1 MNTKKTVVTLALSCT
16 MIANMGAAAYAAP
29 APAAGKET
37 KPTTTTQTTTLLNN
51 KYTANKVG
59 IGLTLKQLQQS
70 KGKGKIEYTGKK
82 ATMIEYKEKWFN
94 LKNPV
99 NAQYMLNDNNEVFQV
114 TLVFDNEMAKQ
125 LTPQI
130 SKELGKA
137 SEPVLDKSAPSD
149 YAAHWKNEGVFFDLQ
164 GFGKLSEMYISA
176 IPTPKAT
183 KRPFKAI
190 NKFVHVN
197 LNVPV
202 LSGLKDSKYEE
213 QLNDILMRHAMK
225 EKAEVYE
232 ASKKAEQVAKKQKV
246 SFEPATLNSDFRF
259 IKNGNVL
266 SLIVD
271 TYKITSA
278 EANGESRT
286 DTYAFLNEEDA
297 HALQL
302 SDLFKKD
309 TDYKALLGNV
319 VRNQIALKKN
329 KEDFNFEEIKDT
341 QSFYVSNGYLVLTFD
356 RYEIAPGAA
365 GSQNFKIQLASIQSK
380 LSDTFKQALKG

>member
-29 APAAGKET
+29 ALAAGKET
-37 KPTTTTQTTTLLNN
+37 KPTTTTQTTLLNN
-51 KYTANKVG
+51 KSMTNKVE
-59 IGLTLKQLQQS
+59 IGL
-70 KGKGKIEYTGKK
+70 
-82 ATMIEYKEKWFN
+82 
-94 LKNPV
+94 
-99 NAQYMLNDNNEVFQV
+99 
-114 TLVFDNEMAKQ
+114 
-125 LTPQI
+125 
-130 SKELGKA
+130 
-137 SEPVLDKSAPSD
+137 
-149 YAAHWKNEGVFFDLQ
+149 
-164 GFGKLSEMYISA
+164 
-176 IPTPKAT
+176 KAT
-183 KRPFKAI
+183 KQPIKAT
-190 NKFVHVN
+190 NRFVHVN

-202 LSGLKDSKYEE
+202 IIGLKDSKYEE

-246 SFEPATLNSDFRF
+246 TFEPATLNSDFRF
-259 IKNGNVL
+259 VKNGNVL

-286 DTYAFLNEEDA
+286 DTYTFLNEDDA

-302 SDLFKKD
+302 SDLFNKD

-329 KEDFNFEEIKDT
+329 KEDFNFEKIKDT

>member
-1 MNTKKTVVTLALSCT
+1 MKTKKTVVTLALSCT

-29 APAAGKET
+29 AAGKAVT
-37 KPTTTTQTTTLLNN
+37 PTQTTATPLNN
-51 KYTANKVG
+51 TYTTNKVG
-59 IGLTLKQLQQS
+59 LDLTLKQLQQT
-70 KGKGKIEYTGKK
+70 KGKGKIEYSGKK

-94 LKNPV
+94 LKQPV
-99 NAQYMLNDNNEVFQV
+99 TAQYMLDDNQKVFQV

-130 SKELGKA
+130 SKELGTA

-149 YAAHWKNEGVFFDLQ
+149 YAANWKTNGVLFDLQ
-164 GFGKLSEMYISA
+164 GFGKLSKMYISA
-176 IPTPKAT
+176 IPTPKAA
-183 KRPFKAI
+183 KQPIKAT

-197 LNVPV
+197 MSVPV

-232 ASKKAEQVAKKQKV
+232 ASKKAAEVAKKQKA
-246 SFEPATLNSDFRF
+246 SFEPAVLNSDFRF
-259 IKNGNVL
+259 VKSGNVM
-266 SLIVD
+266 SLIAD

-278 EANGESRT
+278 EANGTSRT
-286 DTYAFLNEEDA
+286 DTYTFLNEENA

-302 SDLFKKD
+302 GDLFNKD

-329 KEDFNFEEIKDT
+329 KADFNFEQIKET
-341 QSFYVSNGYLVLTFD
+341 QNFYVSNGYLVLTFD
-356 RYEIAPGAA
+356 RYEIAPGAD
-365 GSQNFKIQLASIQSK
+365 GPQNFKIQLAAIQSK
-380 LSDTFKQALKG
+380 LSDSFKQALKA

>member
-1 MNTKKTVVTLALSCT
+1 MKTKKTVVTLALSCT

-29 APAAGKET
+29 AAGKAVT
-37 KPTTTTQTTTLLNN
+37 PTQTTATPLNN
-51 KYTANKVG
+51 KYTTNKVG
-59 IGLTLKQLQQS
+59 LDLTLKQLQQT
-70 KGKGKIEYTGKK
+70 KGKGKIEYSGKK

-94 LKNPV
+94 LKQPV
-99 NAQYMLNDNNEVFQV
+99 TAQYMLDDNQKVFQV
-114 TLVFDNEMAKQ
+114 TLVFDNKMAKQ

-130 SKELGKA
+130 SKELGTA

-149 YAAHWKNEGVFFDLQ
+149 YAANWKTNGVLFDLQ

-176 IPTPKAT
+176 IPTPKAA
-183 KRPFKAI
+183 KQPIKAT

-197 LNVPV
+197 MSVPV

-232 ASKKAEQVAKKQKV
+232 ASKKAAEAAKKQKA
-246 SFEPATLNSDFRF
+246 SFEPAVLNSDFRF
-259 IKNGNVL
+259 VKSGNVM
-266 SLIVD
+266 SLIAD

-278 EANGESRT
+278 EANGTSRT
-286 DTYAFLNEEDA
+286 DTYTFLNEENA

-302 SDLFKKD
+302 GDLFNKD

-329 KEDFNFEEIKDT
+329 KADFNFEQIKET
-341 QSFYVSNGYLVLTFD
+341 QNFYVSNGYLVLTFD
-356 RYEIAPGAA
+356 RYEIAPGAD
-365 GSQNFKIQLASIQSK
+365 GSQSFKIQLAAIQSK
-380 LSDTFKQALKG
+380 LSDSFKQALKA